1 MKANEIN
8 FLKFL
13 EPRNQFFVPIF
24 QRRYSWEKKHCN
36 QLWNDVLRIGQND
49 EILSYFLG
57 SIVYMKD
64 GEAPIG
70 TVSRFLVIDGQQRL
84 VTLSL
89 LIRALGETI
98 HEHCSKIGITQ
109 DQLSN
114 FYLFNNM
121 ADGESRHKLLLTP
134 SDKSTLIQLLN
145 GRIDCNEPPADAS
158 VRLLENYQFFKA
170 QLNPNNL
177 GAVYTGIQ
185 KLMIVGIILES
196 PGDNP
201 QLIFDSLNSTGLELS
216 EADRIRNY
224 VLMGQGTNQNKLY
237 NNYWSRIE
245 NRFGNE
251 YANWF
256 DLFIRDYLTLKTRQI
271 PNINSVYDKFKAYI
285 PNTTNSEKLEKI
297 IAKIAHY
304 SKHYV
309 KFALLRENDSD
320 FRECFEDI
328 DELEA
333 GVARP
338 FLLEVYE
345 DHTQGKIE
353 KTEVIEIFRLVESYV
368 FRRAISGVP
377 TNSLNK
383 IFASLMREV
392 DKDKYLESLKAVFLR
407 LIDNRRYPLDAE
419 FKEKFILK
427 DVYNFKRRNYL
438 LRKLE
443 EYEHKESI
451 NPNEYTVEHVMPQNP
466 NLSDEWKKELGQNW
480 QEVQE
485 KYLHTIGNITL
496 TRYNS
501 ELKDLPFMEKK
512 ERKPGGFRDS
522 RLRLNDSL
530 VQARKWDEA
539 NIRSRAEELAEKAL
553 KIWISPE

>member
-1 MKANEIN
+1 
-8 FLKFL
+8 
-13 EPRNQFFVPIF
+13 
-24 QRRYSWEKKHCN
+24 
-36 QLWNDVLRIGQND
+36 
-49 EILSYFLG
+49 
-57 SIVYMKD
+57 
-64 GEAPIG
+64 
-70 TVSRFLVIDGQQRL
+70 
-84 VTLSL
+84 
-89 LIRALGETI
+89 
-98 HEHCSKIGITQ
+98 
-109 DQLSN
+109 
-114 FYLFNNM
+114 M
-121 ADGESRHKLLLTP
+121 ADGESSHKLLLTR
-134 SDKSTLIQLLN
+134 SDKNTLIQLLN

-158 VRLLENYQFFKA
+158 VRLLENYQFFKD
-170 QLNPNNL
+170 QLNPDNL

-224 VLMGQGTNQNKLY
+224 VLMGQGTEFQNKLY
-237 NNYWSRIE
+237 ENYWSPIE
-245 NRFGNE
+245 DRFGNE
-251 YANWF
+251 YTKWF
-256 DLFIRDYLTLKTRQI
+256 DWFIRDYLTLKTRQI

-285 PNTTNSEKLEKI
+285 PNTTNSEKLEEI
-297 IAKIAHY
+297 IANIAHY
-304 SKHYV
+304 SNHYV

-320 FRECFEDI
+320 FRKCFEDI

-345 DHTQGKIE
+345 DYTQGKIE

-383 IFASLMREV
+383 IFASLIREV
-392 DKDKYLESLKAVFLR
+392 DKDKYLESLKTVFLK
-407 LIDNRRYPLDAE
+407 LTDNRRYPLDAE

-466 NLSDEWKKELGQNW
+466 NLSDEWKNELGQNW
-480 QEVQE
+480 QDVQE

-496 TRYNS
+496 TGYNS
-501 ELKDLPFMEKK
+501 ELRDLSFMKKK